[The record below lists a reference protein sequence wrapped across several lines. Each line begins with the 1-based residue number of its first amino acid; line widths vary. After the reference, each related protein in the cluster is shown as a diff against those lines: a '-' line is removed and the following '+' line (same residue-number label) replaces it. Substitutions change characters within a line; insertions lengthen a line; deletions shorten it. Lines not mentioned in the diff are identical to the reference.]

1 MDNIFSIRK
10 ACDNEIK
17 DFDAYMCKIASQL
30 LHEYRKLNLVIYGK
44 ILYVVKIKVDFSYI
58 IKTNSN
64 H

>member
-10 ACDNEIK
+10 ACVNKIK
-17 DFDAYMCKIASQL
+17 DFDAHMCKIASQL